1 MTSETVRPV
10 RIIDEMRNSYLDY
23 AMSVIVSRALPDVR
37 DGLKPVQRRILH
49 SMDELAMRPGTAY
62 KKSARLV
69 GEVMG
74 KYHPHGDSPVYDAMV
89 RMAQDFS
96 MRYTLVDG
104 QGNFGSV
111 DDDPPAAMRYTEAR
125 LSPIAQELL
134 VDIDQDTVDF
144 SPNFDGSLNEPVV
157 LPARLPNLIVNG
169 SSGIAVGMTTSIP
182 PHNLTEICDAILH
195 LIDNP
200 EATIDE
206 LMQIVPAP
214 DFPTGA
220 IIRGQQGIREAYET
234 GKGRA
239 VVRARMESEEM
250 ARGGRY
256 QLVVTEIPYQ
266 VNKASLVQKIAMLA
280 KERKIEG
287 ISEVRDES
295 DRHGMRVVIELRRDA
310 QVQRVMNNLYKHTA
324 LQSAFYINM
333 LALVDG
339 QPRTLPLNSILQ
351 EFIDHR
357 IVITRRRSE
366 FEMRKAQARVHILEG
381 LLKAIDDLDNAIQLI
396 RNAADVE
403 AARLALMERYTLDEE
418 QAQAILEMQLRRL
431 AALER
436 KRIEDEFKQLN
447 KRIAEL
453 QALLA
458 DPSKVLVVVADE
470 TRKLKEKF
478 GDERRTE
485 VSAQEAGDFTNED
498 LIPHEE
504 IVVTLSQRGYLK
516 CVPADTYRR
525 QHRGGKGV
533 RGQTTREDDV
543 IHDHLVA
550 DSHDSLLFFTNTG
563 RVYKKKVY
571 DLGKHKDSSRQSRGT
586 PLVQEIDIQPNE
598 SVQAILDVSSFDG
611 GEDILFATRMGQ
623 IKRMS
628 LSDLAKINRNG
639 KKTIRLDDGDQLI
652 SVRIASE
659 SDDVIMVSRQ
669 GMSILFPAEQ
679 IRRSSRIAGG
689 VRGMRLREDDIVVAM
704 EVVEE
709 DSALLVI
716 SERGYGKPTS
726 IENYRRRSRDGT
738 SRTQSRG
745 GSGLRTFNITS
756 KSGPV
761 ATARVVTEGE
771 DIMIISQKGQVTR
784 TNLSELRE
792 KSRRTQGVSIVSLPD
807 DDIVV
812 SITSMDPKARH
823 ARDTKPRPAAGREE
837 LVVDAEAI
845 SSNGHEAISENGHL
859 PGEDLQEEG

>member
-1 MTSETVRPV
+1 MTSETIRPV

-23 AMSVIVSRALPDVR
+23 AMSVIVARALPDVR

-125 LSPIAQELL
+125 LSAIAQELL

-182 PHNLTEICDAILH
+182 PHNLSEICDAILH

-206 LMQIVPAP
+206 LMEIVPAP

-220 IIRGQQGIREAYET
+220 IILGQQGIREAYET
-234 GKGRA
+234 GRGRA
-239 VVRARMESEEM
+239 VVRARMEAEEM

-256 QLVVTEIPYQ
+256 QLVVSQLPYQ

-280 KERKIEG
+280 KERKIDG

-339 QPRTLPLNSILQ
+339 QPRTLPLNTVLQ

-357 IVITRRRSE
+357 IQITRRRSE

-396 RNAADVE
+396 RAAADVE
-403 AARLALMERYTLDEE
+403 AARLALMERYDLDEE

-436 KRIEDEFKQLN
+436 KRIEDEFKQLT

-458 DPSKVLVVVADE
+458 DPSKVLVIVADE

-485 VSAQEAGDFTNED
+485 VTTTEAGDFTNED
-498 LIPHEE
+498 LIPHQEV
-504 IVVTLSQRGYLK
+504 VVTLSQRGYIK

-550 DSHDSLLFFTNTG
+550 DTHDFLLFFTNTG
-563 RVYKKKVY
+563 RVYRKKVY
-571 DLGKHKDSSRQSRGT
+571 DLHMDNSRVSRGV
-586 PLVQEIDIQPNE
+586 PLVQAMNIQPGE
-598 SVQAILDVSSFDG
+598 SVQAILDVSSFDS
-611 GEDILFATRMGQ
+611 GEDILFATRMGE

-628 LSDLAKINRNG
+628 LAALANIRSNG
-639 KKTIRLDDGDQLI
+639 LKTIRLDSGDQLI
-652 SVRIASE
+652 SVRLASE
-659 SDDVIMVSRQ
+659 SDDVIMVSQ
-669 GMSILFPAEQ
+669 QAMSVRFPTEQ
-679 IRRSSRIAGG
+679 IRRSSRASGG
-689 VRGMRLREDDIVVAM
+689 VRGMRLKGDDVVVAM
-704 EVVEE
+704 DVVEE
-709 DSALLVI
+709 DCALLVI
-716 SERGYGKPTS
+716 SERGYGKPTPMKQ
-726 IENYRRRSRDGT
+726 YRR
-738 SRTQSRG
+738 QSRG
-745 GSGLRTFNITS
+745 GLGLATFRITS
-756 KSGPV
+756 KTVPL
-761 ATARVVTEGE
+761 ATARVVREGE

-784 TNLSELRE
+784 TNLNELRE
-792 KSRRTQGVSIVSLPD
+792 LSRRTQGVSIVSLPG

-812 SITSMDPKARH
+812 SITSMEPKARH
-823 ARDTKPRPAAGREE
+823 VRDTKPRAAAGRDVS
-837 LVVDAEAI
+837 LIVDAEAI
-845 SSNGHEAISENGHL
+845 SSNGHEAISENGHH
-859 PGEDLQEEG
+859 PGEELEEEGQG

>member
-1 MTSETVRPV
+1 MTSETIRPV

-23 AMSVIVSRALPDVR
+23 AMSVIVARALPDVR

-49 SMDELAMRPGTAY
+49 SMDELAMRPGTPY

-125 LSPIAQELL
+125 LSAIAQELL

-182 PHNLTEICDAILH
+182 PHNLSEICDAILH

-206 LMQIVPAP
+206 LMEIVPGP

-220 IIRGQQGIREAYET
+220 VILGQQGIREAYET
-234 GKGRA
+234 GRGRA
-239 VVRARMESEEM
+239 VVRARMEAEEM
-250 ARGGRY
+250 ARGKDRY
-256 QLVVTEIPYQ
+256 QLVVSQLPYQ
-266 VNKASLVQKIAMLA
+266 VNKATLVQKIAMLA
-280 KERKIEG
+280 KERKIDG

-295 DRHGMRVVIELRRDA
+295 DRRGMRVVIELRSGA

-396 RNAADVE
+396 RSAPDVE
-403 AARLALMERYTLDEE
+403 AARLALMERYDLDEE

-458 DPSKVLVVVADE
+458 DPSKVLVIVADE

-478 GDERRTE
+478 GDKRRTE
-485 VSAQEAGDFTNED
+485 VTATEAGDFTNED

-504 IVVTLSQRGYLK
+504 IVVTLTQRGYIK

-550 DSHDSLLFFTNTG
+550 DTHDFLLFFTNTG
-563 RVYKKKVY
+563 RVYRKKVY
-571 DLGKHKDSSRQSRGT
+571 DLRTETSRVSRGV
-586 PLVQEIDIQPNE
+586 PLVQAMNLQPGE

-611 GEDILFATRMGQ
+611 GEDILFATRMGE

-628 LSDLAKINRNG
+628 LAALVNIRSNGIRTMDLEP
-639 KKTIRLDDGDQLI
+639 GDQLV
-652 SVRIASE
+652 SVRLALE
-659 SDDVIMVSRQ
+659 SDDVIMVSQ
-669 GMSILFPAEQ
+669 YGMSVRFPAAQ
-679 IRRSSRIAGG
+679 VRQSSRMAGG
-689 VRGMRLREDDIVVAM
+689 VRGMRLKDDDIVVAM
-704 EVVEE
+704 DVVEK
-709 DSALLVI
+709 DCALLVI
-716 SERGYGKPTS
+716 SRHGYGKPS
-726 IENYRRRSRDGT
+726 PMEHYRP
-738 SRTQSRG
+738 QSRG
-745 GSGLRTFNITS
+745 GSGLKTFRITS

-761 ATARVVTEGE
+761 ATARVVKEGE
-771 DIMIISQKGQVTR
+771 DIMIVSQKGQVTR
-784 TNLSELRE
+784 TNLNELRE
-792 KSRRTQGVSIVSLPD
+792 LSRRTQGVSIVSLPG

-812 SITSMDPKARH
+812 SITSMEPKARH
-823 ARDTKPRPAAGREE
+823 ARDTKPRAAAGRDE
-837 LVVDAEAI
+837 LIVNAEAI
-845 SSNGHEAISENGHL
+845 SSNGHEAISENGHV
-859 PGEDLQEEG
+859 PGEGLEEEG

>member
-1 MTSETVRPV
+1 MTSETIRPV

-23 AMSVIVSRALPDVR
+23 AMSVIVARALPDVR

-74 KYHPHGDSPVYDAMV
+74 KYHPHGDSPIYDAMV

-157 LPARLPNLIVNG
+157 LPARLPNLIING

-182 PHNLTEICDAILH
+182 PHNLSEICDAILH

-200 EATIDE
+200 EATIDD
-206 LMQIVPAP
+206 LMEIVPAP

-220 IIRGQQGIREAYET
+220 VILGQQGIREAYET
-234 GKGRA
+234 GRGRA
-239 VVRARMESEEM
+239 VVRARMEAEEM
-250 ARGGRY
+250 ARVGRY
-256 QLVVTEIPYQ
+256 QLVVSQIPYQ

-280 KERKIEG
+280 KERKIDG

-339 QPRTLPLNSILQ
+339 QPRTLPLNVVLQ

-357 IVITRRRSE
+357 IIITRRRSE

-381 LLKAIDDLDNAIQLI
+381 LLKAIDDLDNTIQLI
-396 RNAADVE
+396 RNAPDVE

-458 DPSKVLVVVADE
+458 DPSKVLLIVADE

-485 VSAQEAGDFTNED
+485 VTAQEAGDFSNED

-504 IVVTLSQRGYLK
+504 IVVTLTQRGYIK
-516 CVPADTYRR
+516 CVPAEKYRR

-533 RGQTTREDDV
+533 RGQTTREDDI
-543 IHDHLVA
+543 IHDHLVS
-550 DSHDSLLFFTNTG
+550 DTHDFLLFFTNTG
-563 RVYKKKVY
+563 RVYRKKVY
-571 DLGKHKDSSRQSRGT
+571 DLNKDTSRVSRGV
-586 PLVQEIDIQPNE
+586 PLVQAMNIQPGE
-598 SVQAILDVSSFDG
+598 SVQAILNVSSFDG
-611 GEDILFATRMGQ
+611 GEDILFATRMGE

-628 LSDLAKINRNG
+628 LAALANIRSNG
-639 KKTIRLDDGDQLI
+639 LKTIRLDSGDQLI
-652 SVRIASE
+652 SVRLASD
-659 SDDVIMVSRQ
+659 SDDIIMVSRQ
-669 GMSILFPAEQ
+669 AMSIRFPAEQ
-679 IRRSSRIAGG
+679 IRRSSRASGG
-689 VRGMRLREDDIVVAM
+689 VRGMRLKDADVVVAM
-704 EVVEE
+704 DIVEE
-709 DSALLVI
+709 NCALLVI
-716 SERGYGKPTS
+716 SERGYGKPTPMKQ
-726 IENYRRRSRDGT
+726 YRR
-738 SRTQSRG
+738 QSRG
-745 GSGLRTFNITS
+745 GLGLATFRITS
-756 KSGPV
+756 KTVPL
-761 ATARVVTEGE
+761 ATARVVREGE

-784 TNLSELRE
+784 TNLNELRE
-792 KSRRTQGVSIVSLPD
+792 LSRRTQGVSIVSLPD

-812 SITSMDPKARH
+812 SITSMEPKARH
-823 ARDTKPRPAAGREE
+823 VRDTKPRAAAGRDGSII
-837 LVVDAEAI
+837 VDTEAI

-859 PGEDLQEEG
+859 PGEGLEGEG

>member
-23 AMSVIVSRALPDVR
+23 AMSVIVARALPDVR

-200 EATIDE
+200 EATIDD
-206 LMQIVPAP
+206 LMEIVPGP

-220 IIRGQQGIREAYET
+220 VILGQQGIREAYET

-239 VVRARMESEEM
+239 VVRARMEAEEM

-256 QLVVTEIPYQ
+256 QLVVSQIPYQ
-266 VNKASLVQKIAMLA
+266 VNKATLVQKIAMLA
-280 KERKIEG
+280 KERKIDG

-295 DRHGMRVVIELRRDA
+295 DRRGMRVVIELRRDA

-339 QPRTLPLNSILQ
+339 QPRTLPLNTVLQ

-357 IVITRRRSE
+357 IRITRRRSE

-396 RNAADVE
+396 RAAADVE
-403 AARLALMERYTLDEE
+403 AARLALMERYALDEE

-436 KRIEDEFKQLN
+436 KRIEDEFKQLT

-458 DPSKVLVVVADE
+458 DPSKVLVIVADE

-485 VSAQEAGDFTNED
+485 VTATEAGDFTNED
-498 LIPHEE
+498 LIPHQEV
-504 IVVTLSQRGYLK
+504 VVTLSQRGYIK

-550 DSHDSLLFFTNTG
+550 DTHDFLLFFTNTG
-563 RVYKKKVY
+563 RVYRKKVY
-571 DLGKHKDSSRQSRGT
+571 DLHMDTSRVSRGV
-586 PLVQEIDIQPNE
+586 PLVQAINIQPGE

-611 GEDILFATRMGQ
+611 GEDILFATRMGE

-628 LSDLAKINRNG
+628 LAALVNIRSNG
-639 KKTIRLDDGDQLI
+639 IRSMDVEPGDQLVSI
-652 SVRIASE
+652 RLASE
-659 SDDVIMVSRQ
+659 SDDVIMVSQ
-669 GMSILFPAEQ
+669 HGMSVRFPAEQ
-679 IRRSSRIAGG
+679 VRRSSRMAGG
-689 VRGMRLREDDIVVAM
+689 VRGMRLKDDDIVVAM
-704 EVVEE
+704 DVVEK
-709 DSALLVI
+709 DCALLVI
-716 SERGYGKPTS
+716 SQRGYGKPS
-726 IENYRRRSRDGT
+726 PMEHYRP
-738 SRTQSRG
+738 QSRG
-745 GSGLRTFNITS
+745 GFGLKTFRITS

-761 ATARVVTEGE
+761 ATARVVKEGE

-784 TNLSELRE
+784 TNLNELRE
-792 KSRRTQGVSIVSLPD
+792 LSRRTQGVSIVSLPG

-812 SITSMDPKARH
+812 SITSMEPKARH
-823 ARDTKPRPAAGREE
+823 VRDTKPRAAAGRDVS
-837 LVVDAEAI
+837 LIVDAEAI
-845 SSNGHEAISENGHL
+845 SSNGHEAISENGHIPENGL
-859 PGEDLQEEG
+859 EEEG

>member
-1 MTSETVRPV
+1 MTSETIRPV

-23 AMSVIVSRALPDVR
+23 AMSVIVARALPDVR

-74 KYHPHGDSPVYDAMV
+74 KYHPHGDSPIYDAMV

-157 LPARLPNLIVNG
+157 LPARLPNLIING

-182 PHNLTEICDAILH
+182 PHNLSEICDAILH
-195 LIDNP
+195 LIDSP
-200 EATIDE
+200 EATIDD
-206 LMQIVPAP
+206 LMEIVPGP

-220 IIRGQQGIREAYET
+220 VILGQQGIREAYET
-234 GKGRA
+234 GRGRA
-239 VVRARMESEEM
+239 VVRARMEAEEM

-256 QLVVTEIPYQ
+256 QLVVSQIPYQ
-266 VNKASLVQKIAMLA
+266 VNKAALVQKIAILA
-280 KERKIEG
+280 KERKIDG

-324 LQSAFYINM
+324 LQSAFYINV

-339 QPRTLPLNSILQ
+339 QPRTLPLNTVLQ

-357 IVITRRRSE
+357 IIITRRRSE

-396 RNAADVE
+396 RNAPDVE
-403 AARLALMERYTLDEE
+403 AARLALMARYTLDEE

-458 DPSKVLVVVADE
+458 DPSEVLEIVAAE
-470 TRKLKEKF
+470 TKKLKEKF

-485 VSAQEAGDFTNED
+485 VTLDEAGDFSNED
-498 LIPHEE
+498 LIPHQEV
-504 IVVTLSQRGYLK
+504 VVTLSQRGYIK
-516 CVPADTYRR
+516 CVPAETYRR

-550 DSHDSLLFFTNTG
+550 DTHDFLLFFTNTG
-563 RVYKKKVY
+563 RVYRKKVY
-571 DLGKHKDSSRQSRGT
+571 DLHMDNSRVSRGV
-586 PLVQEIDIQPNE
+586 PLVQAMNIQPGE
-598 SVQAILDVSSFDG
+598 SVQAILDVSSFDS
-611 GEDILFATRMGQ
+611 GEDILFATRLGE

-628 LSDLAKINRNG
+628 LAALANIRSNG
-639 KKTIRLDDGDQLI
+639 LKTIRLDSGDQLI
-652 SVRIASE
+652 SVRLASD

-669 GMSILFPAEQ
+669 AMSIRFPAEQ
-679 IRRSSRIAGG
+679 IRRSSRASGG
-689 VRGMRLREDDIVVAM
+689 VRGMRLKDADVVVAM
-704 EVVEE
+704 DVVEE
-709 DSALLVI
+709 NCALLVI
-716 SERGYGKPTS
+716 SERGYGKPTPMKQ
-726 IENYRRRSRDGT
+726 YRR
-738 SRTQSRG
+738 QSRG
-745 GSGLRTFNITS
+745 GLGLATFRITS
-756 KSGPV
+756 KTVPL
-761 ATARVVTEGE
+761 ATARVVKEGE

-784 TNLSELRE
+784 TNLNELRE
-792 KSRRTQGVSIVSLPD
+792 ISRRTQGVSIVSLPD
-807 DDIVV
+807 DDVVV
-812 SITSMDPKARH
+812 SITSMEPKARH
-823 ARDTKPRPAAGREE
+823 VRDTKPRAAAGRD
-837 LVVDAEAI
+837 VSIIVDTEAI
-845 SSNGHEAISENGHL
+845 STNGHETISENGHL
-859 PGEDLQEEG
+859 PGEGLEEEG

>member
-1 MTSETVRPV
+1 MTSETIRPV

-23 AMSVIVSRALPDVR
+23 AMSVIVARALPDVR

-125 LSPIAQELL
+125 LSAIAQELL

-195 LIDNP
+195 LIDSP

-206 LMQIVPAP
+206 LMEIVPAP

-220 IIRGQQGIREAYET
+220 IILGQQGIREAYET
-234 GKGRA
+234 GRGRA
-239 VVRARMESEEM
+239 VVRARMEAEEM

-256 QLVVTEIPYQ
+256 QLVVSELPYQ

-357 IVITRRRSE
+357 IIITRRRSE

-396 RNAADVE
+396 RNADDVE
-403 AARLALMERYTLDEE
+403 SARLALMERYDLDEE

-436 KRIEDEFKQLN
+436 KRIEDEFKQLT

-458 DPSKVLVVVADE
+458 DHSKVLVIVADE

-485 VSAQEAGDFTNED
+485 VTAQEAGDFSNED
-498 LIPHEE
+498 LIPHQE
-504 IVVTLSQRGYLK
+504 IVVTLSQRGYIK
-516 CVPADTYRR
+516 CVPAETYRR

-533 RGQTTREDDV
+533 RGQTTREDDA

-550 DSHDSLLFFTNTG
+550 DTHDFLLFFTNTG
-563 RVYKKKVY
+563 RVYRKKVY
-571 DLGKHKDSSRQSRGT
+571 EFHMDTSRVSRGV
-586 PLVQEIDIQPNE
+586 PLVQALNIQTGE
-598 SVQAILDVSSFDG
+598 SVQAILDVSSFDS
-611 GEDILFATRMGQ
+611 GEDILFATHLGQ

-628 LSDLAKINRNG
+628 LAALANIRSNG
-639 KKTIRLDDGDQLI
+639 LKTIRLDSGDQLI
-652 SVRIASE
+652 SVRLASE

-669 GMSILFPAEQ
+669 AMSVRFPAEQ
-679 IRRSSRIAGG
+679 IRRSSRLAGG
-689 VRGMRLREDDIVVAM
+689 VRGMRLKDDDIVVAM
-704 EVVEE
+704 DVVEE

-716 SERGYGKPTS
+716 SERGYGKPTPMKQ
-726 IENYRRRSRDGT
+726 YRR
-738 SRTQSRG
+738 QSRG
-745 GSGLRTFNITS
+745 GLGLATFRITS
-756 KSGPV
+756 KTVPV
-761 ATARVVTEGE
+761 ATARVVKDGE
-771 DIMIISQKGQVTR
+771 DISIVSQKGQVMN
-784 TNLSELRE
+784 TNLNELRE
-792 KSRRTQGVSIVSLPD
+792 ISRRTQGVSIVSLPD

-812 SITSMDPKARH
+812 SITSMEPKARH
-823 ARDTKPRPAAGREE
+823 VRDTKPRAAAGREE
-837 LVVDAEAI
+837 LVVDMDAI

>member
-49 SMDELAMRPGTAY
+49 SMDELAMRPGTSY

-206 LMQIVPAP
+206 LMEIVPAP

-220 IIRGQQGIREAYET
+220 IILGQQGIREAYET

-239 VVRARMESEEM
+239 VVRARMEAEEM

-280 KERKIEG
+280 KERKIDG

-403 AARLALMERYTLDEE
+403 AARLALMERYALDEE

-436 KRIEDEFKQLN
+436 KRIEDEFKQLT

-458 DPSKVLVVVADE
+458 DPSKVLVIVADE

-478 GDERRTE
+478 GDERRTQ
-485 VSAQEAGDFTNED
+485 VTAQEAGDFTNED
-498 LIPHEE
+498 LIPHQEV
-504 IVVTLSQRGYLK
+504 VVTLSQRGYIK

-533 RGQTTREDDV
+533 RGQTTREDDI

-550 DSHDSLLFFTNTG
+550 DTHDFLLFFTNTG
-563 RVYKKKVY
+563 RVYRKKVY
-571 DLGKHKDSSRQSRGT
+571 DLHMDTSRVSRGV
-586 PLVQEIDIQPNE
+586 PLVQALNIQPGE

-611 GEDILFATRMGQ
+611 GEDILFATRMGE
-623 IKRMS
+623 IKRMA
-628 LSDLAKINRNG
+628 LAALVNIRSNG
-639 KKTIRLDDGDQLI
+639 IRTMDVEPGDQLVSI
-652 SVRIASE
+652 RLASE
-659 SDDVIMVSRQ
+659 SDDVIMVSQ
-669 GMSILFPAEQ
+669 HGMSVRFPAAQ
-679 IRRSSRIAGG
+679 VRQSSRMAGG
-689 VRGMRLREDDIVVAM
+689 VRGMRLKDDDIVVAM
-704 EVVEE
+704 DVVEK
-709 DSALLVI
+709 DCALLVI
-716 SERGYGKPTS
+716 SQHGYGKPS
-726 IENYRRRSRDGT
+726 PMEHYRP
-738 SRTQSRG
+738 QSRG
-745 GSGLRTFNITS
+745 GFGLKTFRITS

-761 ATARVVTEGE
+761 ATARVVKEGE

-784 TNLSELRE
+784 TNLNELRE
-792 KSRRTQGVSIVSLPD
+792 LSRRTQGVSIVSLPG

-812 SITSMDPKARH
+812 SITSMEPKARH
-823 ARDTKPRPAAGREE
+823 VRDTKPRPAAGREE
-837 LVVDAEAI
+837 LVVDMEAI
-845 SSNGHEAISENGHL
+845 STNGHEAISENGHL
-859 PGEDLQEEG
+859 PEEDLEGEG

>member
-1 MTSETVRPV
+1 MTSETIRPV

-23 AMSVIVSRALPDVR
+23 AMSVIVARALPDVR

-49 SMDELAMRPGTAY
+49 SMDELAMRPGTPY

-125 LSPIAQELL
+125 LSAIAQELL

-206 LMQIVPAP
+206 LMEIVPGP

-220 IIRGQQGIREAYET
+220 VILGQQGIREAYET
-234 GKGRA
+234 GRGRA
-239 VVRARMESEEM
+239 VVRARMEAEEM

-256 QLVVTEIPYQ
+256 QLVVSQIPYQ
-266 VNKASLVQKIAMLA
+266 VNKATLVQKIAMLA
-280 KERKIEG
+280 KERKIDG

-295 DRHGMRVVIELRRDA
+295 DRRGMRVVIELRRDA

-339 QPRTLPLNSILQ
+339 QPRTLPLNTVLQ

-357 IVITRRRSE
+357 IQITRRRSE

-396 RNAADVE
+396 RAAADVE
-403 AARLALMERYTLDEE
+403 AARLALMERYDLDEE

-436 KRIEDEFKQLN
+436 KRIEDEFKQLT

-458 DPSKVLVVVADE
+458 DPSKVLVIVADE

-485 VSAQEAGDFTNED
+485 VTATEAGDFTNED
-498 LIPHEE
+498 LIPHQEV
-504 IVVTLSQRGYLK
+504 VVTLSQRGYIK

-550 DSHDSLLFFTNTG
+550 DTHDFLLFFTNTG
-563 RVYKKKVY
+563 RVYRKKVY
-571 DLGKHKDSSRQSRGT
+571 DLHMDTSRVSRGV
-586 PLVQEIDIQPNE
+586 PLVQAMNIQSGE

-611 GEDILFATRMGQ
+611 GDDILFATRMGQ

-628 LSDLAKINRNG
+628 LAALANIRSNG
-639 KKTIRLDDGDQLI
+639 LKAIRLDSGDQLI
-652 SVRIASE
+652 SVRLASE
-659 SDDVIMVSRQ
+659 SDDVIMVSQ
-669 GMSILFPAEQ
+669 QAMSVRFPAEQ
-679 IRRSSRIAGG
+679 IRRSSRMAGG
-689 VRGMRLREDDIVVAM
+689 VRGMRLKDDDIVVAM
-704 EVVEE
+704 DVVEE
-709 DSALLVI
+709 DCALLVI
-716 SERGYGKPTS
+716 SERGYGKPTPMKQ
-726 IENYRRRSRDGT
+726 YRR
-738 SRTQSRG
+738 QSRG
-745 GSGLRTFNITS
+745 GLGLATFRITS
-756 KSGPV
+756 KTVPL
-761 ATARVVTEGE
+761 ATARVVREGE

-784 TNLSELRE
+784 TNLNELRE
-792 KSRRTQGVSIVSLPD
+792 LSRRTQGVSIVSLPD

-812 SITSMDPKARH
+812 SITSMEPKARH
-823 ARDTKPRPAAGREE
+823 VRDTKPRAAAGRDVS
-837 LVVDAEAI
+837 LIVDTEAI
-845 SSNGHEAISENGHL
+845 SSNGHEVISENGHH
-859 PGEDLQEEG
+859 PEEELQEEG

>member
-1 MTSETVRPV
+1 MTSETIRPV

-23 AMSVIVSRALPDVR
+23 AMSVIVARALPDVR

-49 SMDELAMRPGTAY
+49 SMDELAMRPGTPY

-125 LSPIAQELL
+125 LSAIAQELL

-206 LMQIVPAP
+206 LMEIVPGP

-220 IIRGQQGIREAYET
+220 VILGQQGIREAYET
-234 GKGRA
+234 GRGRA
-239 VVRARMESEEM
+239 VVRARMEAEEM

-256 QLVVTEIPYQ
+256 QLVVSQIPYQ
-266 VNKASLVQKIAMLA
+266 VNKATLVQKIAMLA
-280 KERKIEG
+280 KERKIDG

-295 DRHGMRVVIELRRDA
+295 DRRGMRVVIELRRDA

-339 QPRTLPLNSILQ
+339 QPRTLPLNTVLQ

-357 IVITRRRSE
+357 IQITRRRSE

-396 RNAADVE
+396 RAAADVE
-403 AARLALMERYTLDEE
+403 AARLALMERYALDEE

-436 KRIEDEFKQLN
+436 KRIEDEFKQLT

-458 DPSKVLVVVADE
+458 DPSKVLVIVADE

-485 VSAQEAGDFTNED
+485 VTATEAGDFTNED
-498 LIPHEE
+498 LIPHQEV
-504 IVVTLSQRGYLK
+504 VVTLSQRGYIK

-550 DSHDSLLFFTNTG
+550 DTHDFLLFFTNTG
-563 RVYKKKVY
+563 RVYRKKVY
-571 DLGKHKDSSRQSRGT
+571 DLHMDTSRVSRGV
-586 PLVQEIDIQPNE
+586 PLVQAMNIQSGE

-628 LSDLAKINRNG
+628 LAALANIRSNG
-639 KKTIRLDDGDQLI
+639 LKAIRLDSGDQLI
-652 SVRIASE
+652 SVRLASE
-659 SDDVIMVSRQ
+659 SDDVIMVSQ
-669 GMSILFPAEQ
+669 QAMSVRFPAEQ
-679 IRRSSRIAGG
+679 IRRSSRMAGG
-689 VRGMRLREDDIVVAM
+689 VRGMRLKDDDIVVAM
-704 EVVEE
+704 DVVEE
-709 DSALLVI
+709 DCALLVI
-716 SERGYGKPTS
+716 SERGYGKPTPMKQ
-726 IENYRRRSRDGT
+726 YRR
-738 SRTQSRG
+738 QSRG
-745 GSGLRTFNITS
+745 GLGLATFRITS
-756 KSGPV
+756 KTVPL
-761 ATARVVTEGE
+761 ATARVVREGE

-784 TNLSELRE
+784 TNLNELRE
-792 KSRRTQGVSIVSLPD
+792 LSRRTQGVSIVSLPD

-812 SITSMDPKARH
+812 SITSMEPKARH
-823 ARDTKPRPAAGREE
+823 VRDTKPRAAAGRDE
-837 LVVDAEAI
+837 LIVDTEAI
-845 SSNGHEAISENGHL
+845 SSNGHEAISENGHH
-859 PGEDLQEEG
+859 PEEDLQEEG

>member
-23 AMSVIVSRALPDVR
+23 AMSVIVARALPDVR

-74 KYHPHGDSPVYDAMV
+74 KYHPHGDSPIYDAMV

-157 LPARLPNLIVNG
+157 LPARLPNLIING

-182 PHNLTEICDAILH
+182 PHNLSEICDAILH

-206 LMQIVPAP
+206 LMEIVPAP

-220 IIRGQQGIREAYET
+220 IILGQQGIREAYET
-234 GKGRA
+234 GRGRA
-239 VVRARMESEEM
+239 VVRARMEAEEM

-256 QLVVTEIPYQ
+256 QLVVSQIPYQ

-280 KERKIEG
+280 KERKIDG

-324 LQSAFYINM
+324 LQSAFYINV

-339 QPRTLPLNSILQ
+339 QPRTLPLNTVLQ

-357 IVITRRRSE
+357 IIITRRRSE

-381 LLKAIDDLDNAIQLI
+381 ILKAIDDLDNAIQLI
-396 RNAADVE
+396 RSAADVE
-403 AARLALMERYTLDEE
+403 AARLALMERYALDEE

-458 DPSKVLVVVADE
+458 DPSKVLMIVADE

-485 VSAQEAGDFTNED
+485 VTANEAGDFTNED
-498 LIPHEE
+498 LIPHQEV
-504 IVVTLSQRGYLK
+504 VVTLSQRGYIK
-516 CVPADTYRR
+516 CVPAETYRR

-533 RGQTTREDDV
+533 RGQTTREDDI

-550 DSHDSLLFFTNTG
+550 DTHDFLLFFTNTG
-563 RVYKKKVY
+563 RVYRKKVY
-571 DLGKHKDSSRQSRGT
+571 DLHMDNSRVSRGV
-586 PLVQEIDIQPNE
+586 PLVQAMNIRPDE

-611 GEDILFATRMGQ
+611 GEDILFATRLGE
-623 IKRMS
+623 IKRMPLAVLANIRS
-628 LSDLAKINRNG
+628 NGLRTMDLEP
-639 KKTIRLDDGDQLI
+639 GDQLV
-652 SVRIASE
+652 SVRLASE
-659 SDDVIMVSRQ
+659 SDDIIMVSRQ
-669 GMSILFPAEQ
+669 GMSVRFPADE
-679 IRRSSRIAGG
+679 IRRRSRAAGG
-689 VRGMRLREDDIVVAM
+689 VRGMRLKDDDIVVAM
-704 EVVEE
+704 DVVEE
-709 DSALLVI
+709 DCALLVI
-716 SERGYGKPTS
+716 SEHGYGKPTS
-726 IENYRRRSRDGT
+726 MGHYRR
-738 SRTQSRG
+738 QSRG
-745 GSGLRTFNITS
+745 GSGLKTFRITS

-761 ATARVVTEGE
+761 ATARVVKEGE

-784 TNLSELRE
+784 TNLNELRE
-792 KSRRTQGVSIVSLPD
+792 ISRRTQGVSIVSLPD
-807 DDIVV
+807 DDVVV
-812 SITSMDPKARH
+812 SITSMEPKARH
-823 ARDTKPRPAAGREE
+823 VRDTKPRAAAGRD
-837 LVVDAEAI
+837 VSIIVDTEAI

-859 PGEDLQEEG
+859 PGEGLEGEG

>member
-220 IIRGQQGIREAYET
+220 VILGQQGIREAYET

-239 VVRARMESEEM
+239 VVRARMEAEEM

-280 KERKIEG
+280 KERKIDG

-403 AARLALMERYTLDEE
+403 AARLALMERYALDEE

-478 GDERRTE
+478 GDERRT
-485 VSAQEAGDFTNED
+485 AG
-498 LIPHEE
+498 
-504 IVVTLSQRGYLK
+504 
-516 CVPADTYRR
+516 
-525 QHRGGKGV
+525 HR
-533 RGQTTREDDV
+533 
-543 IHDHLVA
+543 A
-550 DSHDSLLFFTNTG
+550 
-563 RVYKKKVY
+563 
-571 DLGKHKDSSRQSRGT
+571 
-586 PLVQEIDIQPNE
+586 
-598 SVQAILDVSSFDG
+598 
-611 GEDILFATRMGQ
+611 
-623 IKRMS
+623 
-628 LSDLAKINRNG
+628 
-639 KKTIRLDDGDQLI
+639 
-652 SVRIASE
+652 
-659 SDDVIMVSRQ
+659 
-669 GMSILFPAEQ
+669 
-679 IRRSSRIAGG
+679 
-689 VRGMRLREDDIVVAM
+689 
-704 EVVEE
+704 
-709 DSALLVI
+709 
-716 SERGYGKPTS
+716 
-726 IENYRRRSRDGT
+726 RSR
-738 SRTQSRG
+738 RLHQ
-745 GSGLRTFNITS
+745 
-756 KSGPV
+756 
-761 ATARVVTEGE
+761 
-771 DIMIISQKGQVTR
+771 
-784 TNLSELRE
+784 
-792 KSRRTQGVSIVSLPD
+792 
-807 DDIVV
+807 
-812 SITSMDPKARH
+812 
-823 ARDTKPRPAAGREE
+823 
-837 LVVDAEAI
+837 
-845 SSNGHEAISENGHL
+845 
-859 PGEDLQEEG
+859 

>member
-206 LMQIVPAP
+206 LMEIVPAP

-220 IIRGQQGIREAYET
+220 KIFGQQGIREAYET

-239 VVRARMESEEM
+239 VVRARMEAEEM

-266 VNKASLVQKIAMLA
+266 VNKATLVQKIAMLA

-287 ISEVRDES
+287 ISEIRDES

-470 TRKLKEKF
+470 TKKLKEKF

-485 VSAQEAGDFTNED
+485 VTAQEAGDFTNED
-498 LIPHEE
+498 LIPHQEV
-504 IVVTLSQRGYLK
+504 VVTLSQRGYIK

-550 DSHDSLLFFTNTG
+550 DTHDFLLFFTNTG
-563 RVYKKKVY
+563 RVYRKKVY
-571 DLGKHKDSSRQSRGT
+571 DLHMDTSRVSRGV
-586 PLVQEIDIQPNE
+586 PLVQALNIQPGE

-611 GEDILFATRMGQ
+611 GEDILFATRMGE

-628 LSDLAKINRNG
+628 LAALANIRSNG
-639 KKTIRLDDGDQLI
+639 LRTMDVESGDQLVSI
-652 SVRIASE
+652 RLASE
-659 SDDVIMVSRQ
+659 SDDVIMVSQ
-669 GMSILFPAEQ
+669 HGMSVRFPAAQ
-679 IRRSSRIAGG
+679 VRRSSRMAGG
-689 VRGMRLREDDIVVAM
+689 VRGMRLKDDDIVVAM
-704 EVVEE
+704 DVVEK
-709 DSALLVI
+709 DCALLVI
-716 SERGYGKPTS
+716 SQHGYGKPS
-726 IENYRRRSRDGT
+726 PMEHYRP
-738 SRTQSRG
+738 QSRG
-745 GSGLRTFNITS
+745 GFGLKTFRITS

-761 ATARVVTEGE
+761 ATARVVKEGE

-784 TNLSELRE
+784 TNLNELRE
-792 KSRRTQGVSIVSLPD
+792 LSRRTQGVSIVSLPG

-812 SITSMDPKARH
+812 SITSMEPKARH
-823 ARDTKPRPAAGREE
+823 VRDTKPRPAAGREE
-837 LVVDAEAI
+837 LVVDMEAI
-845 SSNGHEAISENGHL
+845 STNGHEAISENGHL
-859 PGEDLQEEG
+859 PGEDLEGEEQG

>member
-1 MTSETVRPV
+1 MTSETIRPV

-23 AMSVIVSRALPDVR
+23 AMSVIVARALPDVR

-74 KYHPHGDSPVYDAMV
+74 KYHPHGDSPIYDAMV

-157 LPARLPNLIVNG
+157 LPARLPNLIING

-182 PHNLTEICDAILH
+182 PHNLSEICDAILH
-195 LIDNP
+195 LIDSP
-200 EATIDE
+200 EATIDD
-206 LMQIVPAP
+206 LMEIVPAP

-220 IIRGQQGIREAYET
+220 IILGQQGIREAYET
-234 GKGRA
+234 GRGRA
-239 VVRARMESEEM
+239 VVRARMEAEEM

-256 QLVVTEIPYQ
+256 QLVVSQIPYQ

-280 KERKIEG
+280 KERKIDG

-324 LQSAFYINM
+324 LQSAFYINV

-339 QPRTLPLNSILQ
+339 QPRTLPLNTVLQ

-396 RNAADVE
+396 RNAPDVE
-403 AARLALMERYTLDEE
+403 AARLALMARYTLDEE

-458 DPSKVLVVVADE
+458 DPSEVLEIVADE
-470 TRKLKEKF
+470 TKKLKEKF

-485 VSAQEAGDFTNED
+485 VTLRKKPATSAMKTSS
-498 LIPHEE
+498 P
-504 IVVTLSQRGYLK
+504 T
-516 CVPADTYRR
+516 RR
-525 QHRGGKGV
+525 
-533 RGQTTREDDV
+533 
-543 IHDHLVA
+543 
-550 DSHDSLLFFTNTG
+550 
-563 RVYKKKVY
+563 
-571 DLGKHKDSSRQSRGT
+571 
-586 PLVQEIDIQPNE
+586 
-598 SVQAILDVSSFDG
+598 
-611 GEDILFATRMGQ
+611 
-623 IKRMS
+623 S
-628 LSDLAKINRNG
+628 LS
-639 KKTIRLDDGDQLI
+639 
-652 SVRIASE
+652 
-659 SDDVIMVSRQ
+659 
-669 GMSILFPAEQ
+669 P
-679 IRRSSRIAGG
+679 
-689 VRGMRLREDDIVVAM
+689 
-704 EVVEE
+704 
-709 DSALLVI
+709 
-716 SERGYGKPTS
+716 
-726 IENYRRRSRDGT
+726 
-738 SRTQSRG
+738 
-745 GSGLRTFNITS
+745 
-756 KSGPV
+756 
-761 ATARVVTEGE
+761 
-771 DIMIISQKGQVTR
+771 
-784 TNLSELRE
+784 
-792 KSRRTQGVSIVSLPD
+792 
-807 DDIVV
+807 
-812 SITSMDPKARH
+812 
-823 ARDTKPRPAAGREE
+823 
-837 LVVDAEAI
+837 
-845 SSNGHEAISENGHL
+845 
-859 PGEDLQEEG
+859 